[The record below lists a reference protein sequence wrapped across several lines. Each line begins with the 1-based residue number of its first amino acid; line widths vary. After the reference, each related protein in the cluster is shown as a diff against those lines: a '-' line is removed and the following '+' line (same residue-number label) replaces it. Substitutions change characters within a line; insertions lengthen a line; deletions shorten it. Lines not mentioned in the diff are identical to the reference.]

1 MATQAVSSPLL
12 EQTINGATGVL
23 LNITGGE
30 SLTLQEVHQAAD
42 VIYNT
47 VDPNANIVFGS
58 VVNDSLTDEI
68 AITVIATG
76 FDTNPSLSSIR
87 TSMSETLEKPSV
99 TEQPSN
105 YDKVETTTPQQSY
118 NTQPAY
124 EKTEPSIP
132 QQNTFSQTQQHET
145 HQQSYETTEQAVNS
159 PNNQSNPLSQNEE
172 DLITQAP
179 KKETSEFDLDV
190 PAFLRDI
197 N

>member
-1 MATQAVSSPLL
+1 
-12 EQTINGATGVL
+12 
-23 LNITGGE
+23 
-30 SLTLQEVHQAAD
+30 
-42 VIYNT
+42 
-47 VDPNANIVFGS
+47 
-58 VVNDSLTDEI
+58 
-68 AITVIATG
+68 
-76 FDTNPSLSSIR
+76 
-87 TSMSETLEKPSV
+87 MSETLEKSSV

-105 YDKVETTTPQQSY
+105 YDKVETPAPQQTY

-145 HQQSYETTEQAVNS
+145 HQQSYKPTEEAVNS
-159 PNNQSNPLSQNEE
+159 PDNQSNPLSQNEE
-172 DLITQAP
+172 NLITQAP